1 MQIQYLGLQ
10 DYLTTWE
17 KMKAFTQ
24 ERTPDIEDQIWIL
37 QHSPVFTQGQAGKPE
52 HVLSHSDIP
61 IVQTDRGGQITYHGP
76 GQVVAYILLNLKKY
90 NLTVRSLVC
99 LLEQSVIE
107 LLHQYG
113 IQATGS
119 REAPGV
125 YVPMNTQDELQ
136 QSCHLKDTKPIP
148 TVFQTAARRS
158 EIERAEC
165 TNTYMSTRNELQQS
179 CRLKDTKP
187 IPTVFQTAAR
197 RSEIER
203 AECTNTYMS
212 TRNELQ
218 QSCRLK
224 DEGYTLGKK
233 IASIGLRIKHGYSY
247 HGLALNVDMDLQ
259 PFSLIRPCGLN
270 NITITQIKD
279 YVPSISIAKV
289 ESALGE
295 ILVKNFT

>member
-179 CRLKDTKP
+179 CRLKD
-187 IPTVFQTAAR
+187 
-197 RSEIER
+197 
-203 AECTNTYMS
+203 
-212 TRNELQ
+212 
-218 QSCRLK
+218 
-224 DEGYTLGKK
+224 EGYTLGKK